1 MTQDFN
7 EAYASI
13 VSSESAYSAA
23 SSHLEEAV
31 GGVSARLRGV
41 AATLGEYEAET
52 ADLRPSE
59 LKMAADALYAAIN
72 ESLLIGRAA
81 IDSALPVSC
90 ETNVT

>member
-1 MTQDFN
+1 MTQSFD

-23 SSHLEEAV
+23 SSRLEAAV
-31 GGVSARLRGV
+31 GGVSARMRGV
-41 AATLGEYEAET
+41 ADALGEYEVET

-90 ETNVT
+90 DTSVT